1 MVGNEDIKT
10 FRVEINGTK
19 PLLMHSTR
27 GMTEGPKLARG
38 AKLPPEDEAELA
50 LYKNK
55 DGVIVLPE
63 DVILGAIKSAAVDF
77 KAPGKGRKTYKT
89 YVDSGLELDGD
100 AVLEPQTY
108 EVDSRPVVI
117 QRSRIIRS
125 RPRFDEWTASFKI
138 IILDTD
144 TWIDA
149 FDKVYGGG
157 ANLRD
162 VLAAAGKYKG
172 LCDYRPRFGR
182 FEVTNFEPC
191 NGED

>member
-1 MVGNEDIKT
+1 MEPNGIKT
-10 FRVEINGTK
+10 FRVTIRGTK
-19 PLLMHSTR
+19 PLLLHSTR
-27 GMTEGPKLARG
+27 VMTEAPKLARG
-38 AKLPPEDEAELA
+38 AKLPPEDEAELG

-55 DGVIVLPE
+55 HGQIVLPE
-63 DVILGAIKSAAVDF
+63 DVILGTIKSAAVDF
-77 KAPGKGRKTYKT
+77 KVPGKGKKTYKN

-108 EVDSRPVVI
+108 EIDSRPVVV
-117 QRSRIIRS
+117 QRSRVIRS
-125 RPRFDEWTASFKI
+125 RPRFDEWSSSFKVI
-138 IILDTD
+138 VLDTD
-144 TWIDA
+144 TWIDP

-162 VLAAAGKYKG
+162 VIMAAGKYKG

-182 FEVTNFEPC
+182 FEVTTFEPC